1 MRKRWTEERRLQRMH
16 ADWIVGYL
24 RTNGPKTTREIIEAM
39 NQNDLPIQA
48 HILSRA
54 LRKSP
59 FVTCIDKIIIEGQ
72 QHSVWAFDVDDTSGN
87 Q

>member
-1 MRKRWTEERRLQRMH
+1 MRKRWTEERRLQREH

-24 RTNGPKTTREIIEAM
+24 RIHGPQTTREIIQALEREGR
-39 NQNDLPIQA
+39 PVQA

-59 FVTCIDKIIIEGQ
+59 FVTCVEKRIVDGQ
-72 QHSVWAFDVDDTSGN
+72 QQSVWAFQIDDLE
-87 Q
+87 

>member
-1 MRKRWTEERRLQRMH
+1 MRKRWTEERRLQREH

-24 RTNGPKTTREIIEAM
+24 RTHGPPPTREVIHELE
-39 NQNDLPIQA
+39 QDGPPVQA

-59 FVTCIDKIIIEGQ
+59 FVTCIEKRIVDGQ
-72 QHSVWAFDVDDTSGN
+72 QQSVWAFHIDDVE
-87 Q
+87 

>member
-1 MRKRWTEERRLQRMH
+1 MRKRWTEERRLQREH

-24 RTNGPKTTREIIEAM
+24 RTHGPQTTREIIQALE
-39 NQNDLPIQA
+39 QEGRPVQA

-59 FVTCIDKIIIEGQ
+59 FVTCVEKRIVDGQ
-72 QHSVWAFDVDDTSGN
+72 QQSVWTFHIGDVE
-87 Q
+87 

>member
-1 MRKRWTEERRLQRMH
+1 MRKRWTEERRLQREH

-24 RTNGPKTTREIIEAM
+24 RIHGPLTTREIIQALEREGR
-39 NQNDLPIQA
+39 PVQA

-59 FVTCIDKIIIEGQ
+59 FVTCVEKRIVDGQ
-72 QHSVWAFDVDDTSGN
+72 QQSLWAFHIDDEK
-87 Q
+87 

>member
-1 MRKRWTEERRLQRMH
+1 MRKRWTEERRLHREH

-24 RTNGPKTTREIIEAM
+24 RTHGPQITREIIQALEREGR
-39 NQNDLPIQA
+39 PVQA

-59 FVTCIDKIIIEGQ
+59 FVTCVEKRIVDGRQ
-72 QHSVWAFDVDDTSGN
+72 QSVWAFHIDDVE
-87 Q
+87 

>member
-1 MRKRWTEERRLQRMH
+1 MRKRWTEERRLQREH

-24 RTNGPKTTREIIEAM
+24 RVHGPQTTRGIIQALKQEGR
-39 NQNDLPIQA
+39 PVQA

-59 FVTCIDKIIIEGQ
+59 FVTCVEKQIIDGQ
-72 QHSVWAFDVDDTSGN
+72 LQSLWAFHIDDVE
-87 Q
+87 

>member
-1 MRKRWTEERRLQRMH
+1 MRRRWTEERRLQREH

-24 RTNGPKTTREIIEAM
+24 RRHGPRTTREIIDALTKEGRPA
-39 NQNDLPIQA
+39 QA

-59 FVTCIDKIIIEGQ
+59 FVVCINKIEVDGQ
-72 QHSVWAFDVDDTSGN
+72 QHSVWAFQIDDD
-87 Q
+87 

>member
-1 MRKRWTEERRLQRMH
+1 MRKRWTEERRLHREH

-24 RTNGPKTTREIIEAM
+24 RTHGPRTTREIIQALE
-39 NQNDLPIQA
+39 QEGRPVQA

-59 FVTCIDKIIIEGQ
+59 FVSCIEKRIVDGQ
-72 QHSVWAFDVDDTSGN
+72 QQSLWAFHIGDVE
-87 Q
+87 

>member
-1 MRKRWTEERRLQRMH
+1 MRKRWTEERRVQREH
-16 ADWIVGYL
+16 ADWIVGHL
-24 RTNGPKTTREIIEAM
+24 RTNGPQTTREIIQALEKEGR
-39 NQNDLPIQA
+39 PVQA

-59 FVTCIDKIIIEGQ
+59 FVMCVDKLIVDGQ
-72 QHSVWAFDVDDTSGN
+72 QQSVWAFQIDESH

>member
-1 MRKRWTEERRLQRMH
+1 MRKRWTKERRMQREH

-24 RTNGPKTTREIIEAM
+24 RTHGPLTTREIIDALTIEGR
-39 NQNDLPIQA
+39 PVQA

-59 FVTCIDKIIIEGQ
+59 FVICIDKIVVDGQ
-72 QHSVWAFDVDDTSGN
+72 QQSVWAFHVE
-87 Q
+87 

>member
-1 MRKRWTEERRLQRMH
+1 MRKRWTEERRMQREH

-24 RTNGPKTTREIIEAM
+24 RVHGPMTTRSSIEA
-39 NQNDLPIQA
+39 LSFEGRPVQA

-59 FVTCIDKIIIEGQ
+59 FVTCIDKIVVDGQ
-72 QHSVWAFDVDDTSGN
+72 QQSVWAFQIDEA
-87 Q
+87 

>member
-1 MRKRWTEERRLQRMH
+1 MRKRWTEERRMQREH

-24 RTNGPKTTREIIEAM
+24 RIHGPMTTRSIIEA
-39 NQNDLPIQA
+39 LYSEGRPVQA

-59 FVTCIDKIIIEGQ
+59 FVTCIDKILVDGQ
-72 QHSVWAFDVDDTSGN
+72 QQSVWAFQIDEA
-87 Q
+87 

>member
-1 MRKRWTEERRLQRMH
+1 MQREH

-24 RTNGPKTTREIIEAM
+24 RTHGQQTTREIIQALE
-39 NQNDLPIQA
+39 QEGRPVQA

-59 FVTCIDKIIIEGQ
+59 FVSCIEKRIVDGQ
-72 QHSVWAFDVDDTSGN
+72 QQSLWAFHIGDVE
-87 Q
+87 

>member
-1 MRKRWTEERRLQRMH
+1 MRKRWTEERRLQREH

-24 RTNGPKTTREIIEAM
+24 RIHGPLTTREIIQALEREGR
-39 NQNDLPIQA
+39 PVQA

-59 FVTCIDKIIIEGQ
+59 FVTCVEKRIVDGQ
-72 QHSVWAFDVDDTSGN
+72 QQSVWAFQIDDLE
-87 Q
+87 

>member
-1 MRKRWTEERRLQRMH
+1 MGKRWTEERRMQREH

-24 RTNGPKTTREIIEAM
+24 RTHGPMTTRSIIEA
-39 NQNDLPIQA
+39 LYSEGRPVQA

-59 FVTCIDKIIIEGQ
+59 FVTCIDKIVVDGQ
-72 QHSVWAFDVDDTSGN
+72 QQSVWAFQIDEA
-87 Q
+87 

>member
-1 MRKRWTEERRLQRMH
+1 MRKRWTEERRMQREH

-24 RTNGPKTTREIIEAM
+24 RTHGPLTTREIIDALTIEGR
-39 NQNDLPIQA
+39 PVQA

-59 FVTCIDKIIIEGQ
+59 FVICIDKIVVDGQ
-72 QHSVWAFDVDDTSGN
+72 QQSVWAFHVE
-87 Q
+87 